1 MNNIILN
8 YLRPN
13 LFCYNFPVG
22 KKKQNTRPGR
32 GKAVYRGS
40 AGLPIDDIID
50 PQCESGGLEH
60 LWALVNF
67 ELSSR

>member
-13 LFCYNFPVG
+13 LFCYNFPVE
-22 KKKQNTRPGR
+22 KKPTCPGR
-32 GKAVYRGS
+32 EKAVHRGS

-50 PQCESGGLEH
+50 PQSESGGLEC